1 MKKLILFLI
10 LNCLAFEYIIGQNSF
25 LQRQG
30 TATQLVVHG
39 MPFLI
44 LGEELGLLKENKKAI
59 HLLLVR
65 KILNVFSRNLKEWG

>member
-10 LNCLAFEYIIGQNSF
+10 LNCLAIEYIIGQNSF
-25 LQRQG
+25 LQKQG

-44 LGEELGLLKENKKAI
+44 LGGELGNSSAA
-59 HLLLVR
+59 
-65 KILNVFSRNLKEWG
+65 